1 MDAHPGLL
9 SAYLIDG
16 KGGAASVD
24 WPAVQT
30 WKSDDEPL
38 WVHFD
43 SELQETESWLRNNS
57 GLDSFVVDGL
67 LAPDARPRCD
77 RHEDGFLLVLRG
89 VNLHP
94 GANPEDMVSIRIW
107 FDKSRMISTRQR
119 KLLAVDDI
127 KQQFADGHGA
137 ETTTHLVARLAAQL
151 TYRMGPTVDE
161 LSDNIA
167 ELEDKLLEGDI
178 SDTETLRTHRH
189 DLIKYRRTSIALR
202 RYIAPQREALNRLML
217 SANDWFTDKAKGRL
231 IETVDRVTR
240 LIEELDDIRERA
252 SIIQD
257 ELSSRISFRMERTV
271 YVLTL
276 ISAIV
281 LPVGMFT
288 GLLGINVGGVP
299 GVESDRA
306 FWLVCIA
313 LGVLVAVEVWLFKRL
328 KWL

>member
-1 MDAHPGLL
+1 MNEHPGLL
-9 SAYLIDG
+9 SAYVLDQ
-16 KGGAASVD
+16 KGGAAVID
-24 WPAVQT
+24 WAAVQT
-30 WKSDDEPL
+30 WNIVDGPL
-38 WVHFD
+38 WLHFD
-43 SELQETESWLRNNS
+43 AEIPETESWLRNKS
-57 GLDSFVVDGL
+57 DLDSFIVDGL

-77 RHEDGFLLVLRG
+77 RHEGGFLMVLRG

-107 FDKSRMISTRQR
+107 FDEDRVISTRLR
-119 KLLAVDDI
+119 RLMAVDDMR
-127 KQQFADGHGA
+127 QQFKEGRGA
-137 ETTTHLVARLAAQL
+137 ESTAHLVARLAAQL
-151 TYRMGPTVDE
+151 TFRMGPTIDE

-167 ELEDKLLEGDI
+167 ELEDQLLEGDI
-178 SDTETLRTHRH
+178 SDTEMLRTHRH
-189 DLIKYRRTSIALR
+189 DLIKYRRTSISLR
-202 RYIAPQREALNRLML
+202 RYIAPQRDALNRLL
-217 SANDWFTDKAKGRL
+217 LFAEGWFSDKTKGRL

-252 SIIQD
+252 SVIQD

-288 GLLGINVGGVP
+288 GLLGINVGGIP
-299 GVESDRA
+299 GTSYDLA
-306 FWLVCIA
+306 FWIVCIA
-313 LGVLVAVEVWLFKRL
+313 LAGLVAIEVWLFRRL